1 MSGRLMGCTL
11 YPLCIS
17 LPRLLLF
24 LDPTSSQV
32 SGTWRSETLALEDSL
47 SETPWAGLYHQ
58 PKGLASQFIVDD
70 LLCYSSTRNSLL
82 CIPPFPR
89 KLRVRARGWDI
100 RSYSGENNGH
110 KHQGTAFRGTRP
122 VYTRAE
128 PILMRWDRMAL
139 WKSH

>member
-47 SETPWAGLYHQ
+47 SETPWAGMYHQ
-58 PKGLASQFIVDD
+58 PKGLAGQFIVDD
-70 LLCYSSTRNSLL
+70 HLCYSSTKIPYCVSLPSQKNSGYVLVVGTYVVTQG
-82 CIPPFPR
+82 
-89 KLRVRARGWDI
+89 KTMDTSTKARHSVELG
-100 RSYSGENNGH
+100 RC
-110 KHQGTAFRGTRP
+110 TRELNR
-122 VYTRAE
+122 Y
-128 PILMRWDRMAL
+128 
-139 WKSH
+139 

>member
-47 SETPWAGLYHQ
+47 SETPWAGMYHQ
-58 PKGLASQFIVDD
+58 PKGLTGRSVYRRRSS
-70 LLCYSSTRNSLL
+70 LLFFHKNSLL
-82 CIPPFPR
+82 CIPPFP
-89 KLRVRARGWDI
+89 KKTPGTCSWLGHTYVVTQGK
-100 RSYSGENNGH
+100 NNGH

-139 WKSH
+139 